1 MFGYDQV
8 SSALH
13 NDSQKRRI
21 GQEEEPKMSRRA
33 SSLAVMFCG
42 LLLAALPA
50 LAHHSLNAEFQMG
63 KPTELKGILT
73 KVEWDNPHV
82 YWNVEAKDESGTVT
96 RWSVEGLPPSY
107 LHRNGVART
116 DMLAL
121 VGKEVTIHGR
131 LAKDG
136 SKLMFGLDF
145 VLPDG
150 RVIPIGPKA
159 GDDNP

>member
-1 MFGYDQV
+1 MTRKIWG
-8 SSALH
+8 SALF
-13 NDSQKRRI
+13 
-21 GQEEEPKMSRRA
+21 
-33 SSLAVMFCG
+33 FCG
-42 LLLAALPA
+42 LLLASLPA

-82 YWNVEAKDESGTVT
+82 YWNIETKDASGNVA

-107 LHRNGVART
+107 LHRSGVSRT

-150 RVIPIGPKA
+150 RVIPVGPKP

>member
-1 MFGYDQV
+1 MAIFFG
-8 SSALH
+8 L
-13 NDSQKRRI
+13 I
-21 GQEEEPKMSRRA
+21 
-33 SSLAVMFCG
+33 
-42 LLLAALPA
+42 LAAIPA
-50 LAHHSLNAEFQMG
+50 FAHHSLNAEFQMG
-63 KPTELKGILT
+63 KPTELKGTLT

-82 YWNVEAKDESGTVT
+82 YWDVDVKDASGNVA

-107 LHRNGVART
+107 LHRSGVNRS
-116 DMLAL
+116 DMVAL

-145 VLPDG
+145 VMPDG
-150 RVIPIGPKA
+150 RVIPVGPKA

>member
-1 MFGYDQV
+1 MT
-8 SSALH
+8 
-13 NDSQKRRI
+13 
-21 GQEEEPKMSRRA
+21 RRA
-33 SSLAVMFCG
+33 WGIVVIFCG

-50 LAHHSLNAEFQMG
+50 LAHHSLNSEFQMG

-82 YWNVEAKDESGTVT
+82 YWYLDAKDASGNVT

-107 LHRNGVART
+107 LHRNGVSRT

-131 LAKDG
+131 PAKDG
-136 SKLMFGLDF
+136 SKVMFGLDF
-145 VLPDG
+145 VLSDG
-150 RVIPIGPKA
+150 RVIPVGPKA

>member
-1 MFGYDQV
+1 
-8 SSALH
+8 
-13 NDSQKRRI
+13 
-21 GQEEEPKMSRRA
+21 MSRRA

-82 YWNVEAKDESGTVT
+82 YWNVEAKDESGTV
-96 RWSVEGLPPSY
+96 
-107 LHRNGVART
+107 RT

>member
-1 MFGYDQV
+1 MKSKHWGF
-8 SSALH
+8 L
-13 NDSQKRRI
+13 I
-21 GQEEEPKMSRRA
+21 
-33 SSLAVMFCG
+33 FICG
-42 LLLAALPA
+42 LLFIALPA
-50 LAHHSLNAEFQMG
+50 LAHHSLNSEFQMG
-63 KPTELKGILT
+63 KPTELKGTLT
-73 KVEWDNPHV
+73 KVEWENPHV
-82 YWNVEAKDESGTVT
+82 YWYVDVKDAGGSAV

-107 LHRNGVART
+107 LHRGGVART

-145 VLPDG
+145 VLADG
-150 RVIPIGPKA
+150 RVIPVGPKA

>member
-1 MFGYDQV
+1 MTRKSWG
-8 SSALH
+8 
-13 NDSQKRRI
+13 I
-21 GQEEEPKMSRRA
+21 
-33 SSLAVMFCG
+33 AVIFWG
-42 LLLAALPA
+42 LVLAALPA
-50 LAHHSLNAEFQMG
+50 FGHHSLNAEFQMG
-63 KPTELKGILT
+63 KPTELKGILM

-82 YWNVEAKDESGTVT
+82 YWNVETKDASGAVT

-107 LHRNGVART
+107 LHRSGVSRT

-150 RVIPIGPKA
+150 RVIPVGPKA